1 MILAM
6 AYSTTS
12 LAVKLYKW
20 VDDEG
25 NISYQDTAPP
35 AGQKYEEKSF
45 SDEGAR
51 TGSTNAEVALSRAIQ
66 ENPVVLYT
74 ANNCDSCDLVSGIL
88 ESYFIPYET
97 VGIDTDSAAQQELIE
112 LIGSIRVP
120 TLTIGD
126 EVLNGSNRAMIEN
139 ALTRNGYPKV
149 QAGSQ

>member
-1 MILAM
+1 MLAM
-6 AYSTTS
+6 CYSTTT

-35 AGQKYEEKSF
+35 AGRKYEEKSF

-51 TGSTNAEVALSRAIQ
+51 TGDTNAEVARSRAIQ
-66 ENPVVLYT
+66 ENPVVLYA
-74 ANNCDSCDLVSGIL
+74 ANNCDSCDLVSRIL
-88 ESYFIPYET
+88 ESNYIPYDTIE
-97 VGIDTDSAAQQELIE
+97 VDTDSSAQQELIE